1 MLPLLCQIPLFP
13 NSLVYLIPF
22 CRLIFFASFFG
33 YPVFHHPIFCCY
45 HPKHPNRCWPVG
57 FRKAILSSTSFC
69 LMATQKP
76 WKPHWAD
83 HPYSMCS
90 VHLSCCDKIPQH
102 WDRFGRT
109 QLAPLHCPTSRIVP
123 SRLWMMELQ
132 TRSNNKAKGCFE
144 TWLQLNHH
152 WQKQIAKR
160 YQEALIKPRILLPP
174 DTSTESWE
182 IGKLWPWRS
191 SWVWSQNW
199 PTRNEH
205 PIPRLG
211 CSFCLEKG
219 WVHDAWIWTDQK
231 MGRKRKKTV
240 QNVHHNQCS

>member
-1 MLPLLCQIPLFP
+1 MSDSTFSKLPCLSDSFLPTDFFCLLFRVPCFSPS
-13 NSLVYLIPF
+13 N
-22 CRLIFFASFFG
+22 FF
-33 YPVFHHPIFCCY
+33 CY

-160 YQEALIKPRILLPP
+160 YQEALIKPRILLPRTHQP
-174 DTSTESWE
+174 NPERLENYGHEDHPGYGAKTDQPETSTQS
-182 IGKLWPWRS
+182 
-191 SWVWSQNW
+191 
-199 PTRNEH
+199 H
-205 PIPRLG
+205 
-211 CSFCLEKG
+211 
-219 WVHDAWIWTDQK
+219 A
-231 MGRKRKKTV
+231 
-240 QNVHHNQCS
+240 